1 MRPQRSATQRTW
13 KPRTTGAIPAVLL
26 ALLCGTAGLL
36 AQELPAQ
43 EVAAPDVPAPRQTAT
58 TEQRIER
65 LEAGLDQLSRDVQ
78 ELRALIET
86 LVRAQPEATA
96 VPEQQQ
102 AMQETLAHLEAQG
115 EALRSEQEAL
125 ATSVQSAEASLSYFS
140 DAEQRRTQVT
150 VYGTLNY
157 IDGQAQN
164 SAFDAEAFELVLSG
178 RPHPRLGFFA
188 EIEFERAATVGGGRG
203 GEVLLEQAYAAYEIT
218 PLFNLRAG
226 VLLVPFGN
234 YNLNHYSPARDVIT
248 RPLVSHVVAPADWT
262 DNGIGLT
269 GETFLGDLWG
279 FQYQLYTV
287 AGLGDGITA
296 MGSRAGRQ
304 SFGEDNNNNKAV
316 VGRFAWN
323 RGNGLE
329 LGLSGYSGK
338 YDDAGRLSLDGW
350 AGDIVVRFPRL
361 EIAAEYNYL
370 EGERL
375 VGPPAVLDGYYGR
388 VVLDVTPGAWRRD
401 SSFGR
406 LFPDASLDL
415 VAQFDKAEVEG
426 PLDGSFERNEERR
439 TTFGLSFRPSHQWVL
454 KLNWEENEA
463 TNRPL
468 QRGDFRGWLAS
479 IGFQF

>member
-1 MRPQRSATQRTW
+1 MRSRTFVT
-13 KPRTTGAIPAVLL
+13 PRAARARTPSKRPAAGVTL
-26 ALLCGTAGLL
+26 ALSLVLVLVLGNTPSLL
-36 AQELPAQ
+36 AQEAQ
-43 EVAAPDVPAPRQTAT
+43 ERAQDAT

-78 ELRALIET
+78 ALRALVET
-86 LVRAQPEATA
+86 LVQARPEAAETPA
-96 VPEQQQ
+96 QQQ
-102 AMQETLAHLEAQG
+102 TLQTLRQLEAQN
-115 EALRSEQEAL
+115 EELKSQQEAL
-125 ATSVQSAEASLSYFS
+125 AASVRSAEASLDYLS
-140 DAEQRRTQVT
+140 DVEQQRTQVT
-150 VYGTLNY
+150 VYGTVNY
-157 IDGQAQN
+157 IDGQDEN
-164 SAFDAEAFELVLSG
+164 SAFDAKAFELVLSG

-188 EIEFERAATVGGGRG
+188 EIEFERAATVGGSRS
-203 GEVLLEQAYAAYEIT
+203 GEVLLEQAYAAYEIS

-269 GETFLGDLWG
+269 GEAFLGDLWG

-296 MGSRAGRQ
+296 LGSRAGRQ

-323 RGNGLE
+323 RGNDLE

-350 AGDIVVRFPRL
+350 AGDIVVRFLRL

-375 VGPPAVLDGYYGR
+375 VGSPAILDGYYGR
-388 VVLDVTPGAWRRD
+388 VVLDVTPGAWRRG
-401 SSFGR
+401 SSLGQ

-415 VAQFDKAEVEG
+415 VAQVDRVAVEG
-426 PLDGSFERNEERR
+426 PLDGNFERNEERR
-439 TTFGLSFRPSHQWVL
+439 TTFGLSFRPSHQWVF
-454 KLNWEENEA
+454 KLNWEENKA